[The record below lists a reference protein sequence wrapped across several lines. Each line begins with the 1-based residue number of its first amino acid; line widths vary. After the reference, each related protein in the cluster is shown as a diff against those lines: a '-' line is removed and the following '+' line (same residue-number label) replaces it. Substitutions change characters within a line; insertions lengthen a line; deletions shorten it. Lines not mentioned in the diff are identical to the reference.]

1 MFQHQEPG
9 HAQDDCGGPFTKR
22 RIAIMALPYQL
33 QYPAFVTAVR
43 LPVTRPWGS
52 RDADRDQAGTSAH
65 PAATAP
71 PQSIPSLRSASSWT
85 PTQGWGIAARAL
97 GLRTSRNN
105 ERIHLEDMRDRTDRI
120 HGVVSCFDWILF
132 RNYLRSRAAERV
144 ADGSVRMI
152 APSVAILPN
161 LNLLLSTPRVSLVP
175 GLRPL

>member
-1 MFQHQEPG
+1 MRRAVHE
-9 HAQDDCGGPFTKR
+9 AKDCNHGF
-22 RIAIMALPYQL
+22 
-33 QYPAFVTAVR
+33 AVSATIPR
-43 LPVTRPWGS
+43 LCDCRQVACHSSVSPNMLVRWGS

-71 PQSIPSLRSASSWT
+71 PQSISSLRSASSWT

-120 HGVVSCFDWILF
+120 HGVVSCFDWMLF